1 MNYTLLNAKNND
13 VNYIKNAKLYSILNY
28 AHDLSKTEILRIN
41 NYVEKHIPGE
51 VCNYKIII
59 SHSNR
64 IGCLLIL
71 KKDDGIILDEI
82 YIEEQY
88 RNKGIG
94 TNIIKDILE
103 INSIVYL
110 WVYKENIKAISL
122 YKKMKFKIINET
134 ETRYYMKYSR

>member
-1 MNYTLLNAKNND
+1 MNYTLLNATNND
-13 VNYIKNAKLYSILNY
+13 VNYIKNAKLYSIFNY
-28 AHDLSKTEILRIN
+28 VHDLSENEILRIN

-51 VCNYKIII
+51 ICNYKIII
-59 SHSNR
+59 SDSNR

-82 YIEEQY
+82 YIEQQY

-134 ETRYYMKYSR
+134 ETRYYMKYNR

>member
-1 MNYTLLNAKNND
+1 MNYTLLNATNND
-13 VNYIKNAKLYSILNY
+13 VNYIKNAKLYSIFNY
-28 AHDLSKTEILRIN
+28 VHDLSENEILRIN

-51 VCNYKIII
+51 ICNYKIII
-59 SHSNR
+59 SDSNR
-64 IGCLLIL
+64 IGCLSIL

-94 TNIIKDILE
+94 TNIIKDMLE